1 MFRSDTPGDLGIW
14 IIRIKFAIL
23 IRNHLLIQQY
33 QGELAALLTAVCWT
47 VTAMAFESAGKRVG
61 ALSLNLIRLI
71 IGLGFL
77 AIFNAVTSGN
87 FFPHATSY
95 QWFWLILSGL
105 VGFVLGDL
113 FLFRA
118 FILIGARI
126 SMLIM
131 SLVPPITAFIA
142 WITLG
147 EVLNG
152 IEFLGM
158 GITMVGIILVMAS
171 RRSNPG
177 ETISKKGKMGPL
189 LFGGILA
196 LGGAVGQAAGLVLSK
211 KGMQEMNPFA
221 ATQIR
226 IMAGLV
232 GFIIVITLLKRWK
245 KVFVAIRD
253 LKAMK
258 FMFIGSFTGP
268 FLGVSFS
275 LLAVQHT
282 ETGVAATLMALVPVL
297 IIPPSIF
304 LKKEKIKLME
314 IIGALVTVG
323 GVALF
328 FL

>member
-1 MFRSDTPGDLGIW
+1 MQAYLGEI
-14 IIRIKFAIL
+14 
-23 IRNHLLIQQY
+23 
-33 QGELAALLTAVCWT
+33 AALLTAACWT

-61 ALSLNLIRLI
+61 ALSLNLIRLAMGLVFLGIYNGIVNGSI
-71 IGLGFL
+71 I
-77 AIFNAVTSGN
+77 
-87 FFPHATSY
+87 PQATSY
-95 QWFWLILSGL
+95 QWFWLLLSGL

-131 SLVPPITAFIA
+131 SLVPPITALIG
-142 WITLG
+142 WMTLG
-147 EVLNG
+147 EVLSG
-152 IEFLGM
+152 MEFLGM
-158 GITMVGIILVMAS
+158 GITLAGIILVMSGKIELKA
-171 RRSNPG
+171 PG
-177 ETISKKGKMGPL
+177 NGGRLRMGPFVL
-189 LFGGILA
+189 GSILA
-196 LGGAVGQAAGLVLSK
+196 LGGAVGQATGLVLSK
-211 KGMQEMNPFA
+211 KGMQDMDAFA

-232 GFIIVITLLKRWK
+232 GFIVVITLFKRWK
-245 KVFVAIRD
+245 HLFGALKD

-258 FMFIGSFTGP
+258 AMTLGSFTGP

-282 ETGVAATLMALVPVL
+282 DTGIAATLMALTPVM
-297 IIPPSIF
+297 IIPPALLIQ
-304 LKKEKIKLME
+304 KERITWTE
-314 IIGALVTVG
+314 ILGALISVG

>member
-1 MFRSDTPGDLGIW
+1 
-14 IIRIKFAIL
+14 
-23 IRNHLLIQQY
+23 
-33 QGELAALLTAVCWT
+33 
-47 VTAMAFESAGKRVG
+47 MAFESAGKRVG
-61 ALSLNLIRLI
+61 ALSLNLIRLVM
-71 IGLGFL
+71 GLIFL
-77 AIFNAVTSGN
+77 AFYNAIFNDG
-87 FFPHATSY
+87 FLPDATAY
-95 QWFWLILSGL
+95 QWFWLTLSGI

-131 SLVPPITAFIA
+131 AMVPPITALIG

-147 EVLNG
+147 EILTG
-152 IEFLGM
+152 MEFLGM
-158 GITMVGIILVMAS
+158 GITILGIILV
-171 RRSNPG
+171 
-177 ETISKKGKMGPL
+177 ISTKLDLKKGAFGKTLTFGPL
-189 LFGGILA
+189 LLGSLLA

-211 KGMQEMNPFA
+211 KGMQDMNAFE

-226 IMAGLV
+226 IMAGV
-232 GFIIVITLLKRWK
+232 AGFTLVITLFKRWGHLLGALK
-245 KVFVAIRD
+245 D

-258 FMFIGSFTGP
+258 FMALGSFTGP

-282 ETGVAATLMALVPVL
+282 DTGVAATLMALTPVM
-297 IIPPSIF
+297 IIPPAIF
-304 LKKEKIKLME
+304 LKNERIKLIE
-314 IIGALVTVG
+314 IIGAIVSIA

>member
-1 MFRSDTPGDLGIW
+1 MQPYLGEI
-14 IIRIKFAIL
+14 
-23 IRNHLLIQQY
+23 
-33 QGELAALLTAVCWT
+33 AALITAACWT

-61 ALSLNLIRLI
+61 ALSLNLIRLVM
-71 IGLGFL
+71 GLIFL
-77 AIFNAVTSGN
+77 ALYNAIFNDG
-87 FFPHATSY
+87 FLPDATAY
-95 QWFWLILSGL
+95 QWFWLFLSGV

-131 SLVPPITAFIA
+131 AMVPPITALIG

-147 EVLNG
+147 EMLSG
-152 IEFLGM
+152 MEFLGM
-158 GITMVGIILVMAS
+158 GITLLGIVLV
-171 RRSNPG
+171 
-177 ETISKKGKMGPL
+177 ISTKLDLKKGSFGKSLKMGPL
-189 LFGGILA
+189 LLGSLLA

-211 KGMQEMNPFA
+211 KGMQDMNAFE

-226 IMAGLV
+226 IMAGVL
-232 GFIIVITLLKRWK
+232 GFTLVITLFKRWGHLLGALK
-245 KVFVAIRD
+245 D

-258 FMFIGSFTGP
+258 FMALGSFTGP

-282 ETGVAATLMALVPVL
+282 DTGVAATLMALTPVM
-297 IIPPSIF
+297 IIPPAILF
-304 LKKEKIKLME
+304 NKERIKVIE
-314 IIGALVTVG
+314 IIGAMVSIA

>member
-1 MFRSDTPGDLGIW
+1 M
-14 IIRIKFAIL
+14 
-23 IRNHLLIQQY
+23 QQY
-33 QGELAALLTAVCWT
+33 LGELAALLTAACWT

-61 ALSLNLIRLI
+61 ALSLNLIRLL
-71 IGLGFL
+71 IGLIFL
-77 AIFNAVTSGN
+77 SIYNAIINDGLIPV
-87 FFPHATSY
+87 ATNY
-95 QWFWLILSGL
+95 QWFWLAMSGL

-131 SLVPPITAFIA
+131 ALVPPITALIG

-147 EVLNG
+147 EVLSG
-152 IEFLGM
+152 MEFLGM
-158 GITMVGIILVMAS
+158 GITISGIAMVMITRMERNKDIRRKIVRTGPLVM
-171 RRSNPG
+171 
-177 ETISKKGKMGPL
+177 
-189 LFGGILA
+189 GGILA

-211 KGMQEMNPFA
+211 KGMQDMDAFS

-226 IMAGLV
+226 IMAGV
-232 GFIIVITLLKRWK
+232 IGFIIVITLFRRWK
-245 KVFVAIRD
+245 KVYEGIRD
-253 LKAMK
+253 VKAMK
-258 FMFIGSFTGP
+258 FMTLGSFTGP

-282 ETGVAATLMALVPVL
+282 DTGVAATLMALTPVM
-297 IIPPSIF
+297 IIPSEII
-304 LKKEKIKLME
+304 LKKEKIKILE
-314 IIGALVTVG
+314 IIGALISVG

>member
-1 MFRSDTPGDLGIW
+1 VQEYLGEI
-14 IIRIKFAIL
+14 
-23 IRNHLLIQQY
+23 
-33 QGELAALLTAVCWT
+33 AALLTAACWT

-61 ALSLNLIRLI
+61 ALSLNLIRLV
-71 IGLGFL
+71 IGLIFL
-77 AIFNAVTSGN
+77 AIYNAIFNDGFLPSASE
-87 FFPHATSY
+87 Y
-95 QWFWLILSGL
+95 QWFWLALSGV

-131 SLVPPITAFIA
+131 ALVPPITALIG

-147 EVLNG
+147 EVLSG
-152 IEFLGM
+152 MEFLGM
-158 GITMVGIILVMAS
+158 GITLVGIMLV
-171 RRSNPG
+171 
-177 ETISKKGKMGPL
+177 ISTKLDIKKGGLGKTLKAGPL
-189 LFGGILA
+189 VLGSLLA

-211 KGMQEMNPFA
+211 KGMQDMNAFE

-226 IMAGLV
+226 IMAGVV
-232 GFIIVITLLKRWK
+232 GFTLVITLFKRWGHLLGALK
-245 KVFVAIRD
+245 D

-258 FMFIGSFTGP
+258 FMTLGSFTGP

-282 ETGVAATLMALVPVL
+282 DTGVAATLMALTPVM
-297 IIPPSIF
+297 IIPLAI
-304 LKKEKIKLME
+304 LLNKERIKIIE
-314 IIGALVTVG
+314 IIGAIVSIV

>member
-1 MFRSDTPGDLGIW
+1 MQAYLGEI
-14 IIRIKFAIL
+14 
-23 IRNHLLIQQY
+23 
-33 QGELAALLTAVCWT
+33 AALLTALCWT

-61 ALSLNLIRLI
+61 ALSLNLIRLL
-71 IGLGFL
+71 IGLAFLAVYNAIIHDGFL
-77 AIFNAVTSGN
+77 PVANG
-87 FFPHATSY
+87 Y
-95 QWFWLILSGL
+95 QWFWLALSGV

-113 FLFRA
+113 FLFEA

-131 SLVPPITAFIA
+131 ALVPPITALIG

-147 EVLNG
+147 EIMSG
-152 IEFLGM
+152 MEFLGM
-158 GITMVGIILVMAS
+158 GVTLLGIFLVLA
-171 RRSNPG
+171 
-177 ETISKKGKMGPL
+177 KKRDPVKEKPVKRLHPGPL
-189 LFGGILA
+189 MLGSLLA

-211 KGMQEMNPFA
+211 KGMQDMNAFE

-226 IMAGLV
+226 IMAGVV
-232 GFIIVITLLKRWK
+232 GFTLVITLFRRWK
-245 KVFVAIRD
+245 HFRQALTD

-258 FMFIGSFTGP
+258 TITLGSFFGP

-282 ETGVAATLMALVPVL
+282 DTGVAATLMALTPVM
-297 IIPPSIF
+297 IIPAAMLFHRERIHV
-304 LKKEKIKLME
+304 ME
-314 IIGALVTVG
+314 ILGAVISIA

>member
-1 MFRSDTPGDLGIW
+1 
-14 IIRIKFAIL
+14 
-23 IRNHLLIQQY
+23 
-33 QGELAALLTAVCWT
+33 
-47 VTAMAFESAGKRVG
+47 MAFESAGKRVG
-61 ALSLNLIRLI
+61 ALSLNLIRLL
-71 IGLGFL
+71 IGLVFLSIYNAIVNDGF
-77 AIFNAVTSGN
+77 I
-87 FFPHATSY
+87 PIATGY
-95 QWFWLILSGL
+95 QWFWLILSGI

-131 SLVPPITAFIA
+131 SLVPPITALIG

-147 EVLNG
+147 EVLSG

-158 GITMVGIILVMAS
+158 GVCMTGISLVMLS
-171 RRSNPG
+171 GPNKGKTFSL
-177 ETISKKGKMGPL
+177 KKGKMGPVVMGSL
-189 LFGGILA
+189 LA
-196 LGGAVGQAAGLVLSK
+196 LGGAIGQAAGLVLSK
-211 KGMQEMNPFA
+211 KGMQDMDAFA

-226 IMAGLV
+226 IMAGVV
-232 GFIIVITLLKRWK
+232 GFLVVITLFRRWK
-245 KVFVAIRD
+245 NVQTALKD

-258 FMFIGSFTGP
+258 FMTLGSFTGP

-282 ETGVAATLMALVPVL
+282 DTGVAATLMALTPVL
-297 IIPPSIF
+297 IIPPAI
-304 LKKEKIKLME
+304 LYKKEKIHLME
-314 IIGALVTVG
+314 IVGALISVG

>member
-1 MFRSDTPGDLGIW
+1 V
-14 IIRIKFAIL
+14 
-23 IRNHLLIQQY
+23 QQY
-33 QGELAALLTAVCWT
+33 LGEIAALLTAACWT
-47 VTAMAFESAGKRVG
+47 VTAMSFESAGKRVG
-61 ALSLNLIRLI
+61 ALSLNLIRLV

-77 AIFNAVTSGN
+77 VIYNAIFNDGFMPS
-87 FFPHATSY
+87 ATGY
-95 QWFWLILSGL
+95 QWFWLALSGV

-131 SLVPPITAFIA
+131 ALVPPIAALIG

-147 EVLNG
+147 EVLSG
-152 IEFLGM
+152 MEFLGM
-158 GITMVGIILVMAS
+158 GITILGIVLVLS
-171 RRSNPG
+171 
-177 ETISKKGKMGPL
+177 SKLDINKGGLGKTLKAGPL
-189 LFGGILA
+189 VLGSLLA

-211 KGMQEMNPFA
+211 KGMQDMNAFE

-226 IMAGLV
+226 IMAGVV
-232 GFIIVITLLKRWK
+232 GFILVITLFKKWGHLLGALKD
-245 KVFVAIRD
+245 V
-253 LKAMK
+253 KAMK
-258 FMFIGSFTGP
+258 FMTLGSFTGP

-282 ETGVAATLMALVPVL
+282 DTGIAATLMALTPVM
-297 IIPPSIF
+297 IIPPAI
-304 LKKEKIKLME
+304 LLNKERIKVIE
-314 IIGALVTVG
+314 IIGAIVSIG

>member
-1 MFRSDTPGDLGIW
+1 MQAYLGEI
-14 IIRIKFAIL
+14 
-23 IRNHLLIQQY
+23 
-33 QGELAALLTAVCWT
+33 AALLTALCWT

-61 ALSLNLIRLI
+61 ALSLNLIRLL
-71 IGLGFL
+71 IGLAFLAVYNAIIHDGFL
-77 AIFNAVTSGN
+77 PVANG
-87 FFPHATSY
+87 Y
-95 QWFWLILSGL
+95 QWFWLALSGV

-113 FLFRA
+113 FLFEA

-131 SLVPPITAFIA
+131 ALVPPITALIG

-147 EVLNG
+147 EIMSG
-152 IEFLGM
+152 MEFLGM
-158 GITMVGIILVMAS
+158 GVTLLGIFLVLA
-171 RRSNPG
+171 
-177 ETISKKGKMGPL
+177 KKRDPVKEKPVKRLHPGPL
-189 LFGGILA
+189 MLGSLLA

-211 KGMQEMNPFA
+211 KGMQDMNAFE

-226 IMAGLV
+226 IMAGVV
-232 GFIIVITLLKRWK
+232 GFTLVITLFRRWK
-245 KVFVAIRD
+245 HFRRALTD

-258 FMFIGSFTGP
+258 TITLGSFFGP

-282 ETGVAATLMALVPVL
+282 DTGVAATLMALTPVM
-297 IIPPSIF
+297 IIPAAMLF
-304 LKKEKIKLME
+304 YKERIHIME
-314 IIGALVTVG
+314 ILGAIISIS

>member
-1 MFRSDTPGDLGIW
+1 MQNYLGEI
-14 IIRIKFAIL
+14 
-23 IRNHLLIQQY
+23 
-33 QGELAALLTAVCWT
+33 AALLTAACWT

-61 ALSLNLIRLI
+61 ALSLNLIRLV
-71 IGLGFL
+71 IGLLFLAVYNALVNDGFL
-77 AIFNAVTSGN
+77 
-87 FFPHATSY
+87 PDATSY
-95 QWFWLILSGL
+95 QWFWLILSGV

-131 SLVPPITAFIA
+131 SLVPPMTALIG

-147 EVLNG
+147 EVLSG
-152 IEFLGM
+152 MEFLGM
-158 GITMVGIILVMAS
+158 GIVLLGIVLVMSVRLDRKDLAFGKT
-171 RRSNPG
+171 RRA
-177 ETISKKGKMGPL
+177 GPVVL
-189 LFGGILA
+189 GSILA
-196 LGGAVGQAAGLVLSK
+196 LGGAAGQAAGLVLSK
-211 KGMQEMNPFA
+211 KGMQDMNAFS

-226 IMAGLV
+226 IMAGVV
-232 GFIIVITLLKRWK
+232 GFALVITFFRRWK
-245 KVFVAIRD
+245 HFFGALKD

-258 FMFIGSFTGP
+258 AMTLGSFTGP

-282 ETGVAATLMALVPVL
+282 DTGIAATLMALTPVM
-297 IIPPSIF
+297 IIPPAI
-304 LKKEKIKLME
+304 LMNRERIHPLE
-314 IIGALVTVG
+314 IIGAVVSVG

>member
-1 MFRSDTPGDLGIW
+1 V
-14 IIRIKFAIL
+14 
-23 IRNHLLIQQY
+23 QQY
-33 QGELAALLTAVCWT
+33 LGEIAALLTAACWT

-61 ALSLNLIRLI
+61 ALSLNLIRLL

-77 AIFNAVTSGN
+77 AIYNAIFNDGFLPT
-87 FFPHATSY
+87 ATEY
-95 QWFWLILSGL
+95 QWFWLALSGV

-131 SLVPPITAFIA
+131 ALVPPIAALIG

-147 EVLNG
+147 EVLSG
-152 IEFLGM
+152 MEFLGM
-158 GITMVGIILVMAS
+158 GITILGIVLVLS
-171 RRSNPG
+171 SKLDF
-177 ETISKKGKMGPL
+177 KKGAFGKTLKAGPL
-189 LFGGILA
+189 VLGSLLA

-211 KGMQEMNPFA
+211 KGMQDMNAFE

-226 IMAGLV
+226 IMAGVV
-232 GFIIVITLLKRWK
+232 GFTLVITLFKRWG
-245 KVFVAIRD
+245 D
-253 LKAMK
+253 LLGALKDVKAMK
-258 FMFIGSFTGP
+258 FMTLGSFTGP

-282 ETGVAATLMALVPVL
+282 DTGVAATLMALTPVM
-297 IIPPSIF
+297 IIPPAI
-304 LKKEKIKLME
+304 LHNKERIKLIE
-314 IIGALVTVG
+314 IIGAVVSIG

>member
-1 MFRSDTPGDLGIW
+1 
-14 IIRIKFAIL
+14 
-23 IRNHLLIQQY
+23 
-33 QGELAALLTAVCWT
+33 
-47 VTAMAFESAGKRVG
+47 MAFESAGKRVG
-61 ALSLNLIRLI
+61 ALSLNLIRLVM
-71 IGLGFL
+71 GLIFL
-77 AIFNAVTSGN
+77 ALYNAIFNDG
-87 FFPHATSY
+87 FLPDATAY
-95 QWFWLILSGL
+95 QWFWLFLSGV

-131 SLVPPITAFIA
+131 AMVPPITALIG

-147 EVLNG
+147 EMLSG
-152 IEFLGM
+152 MEFLGM
-158 GITMVGIILVMAS
+158 GITLLGIVLV
-171 RRSNPG
+171 
-177 ETISKKGKMGPL
+177 ISTKLDLKKGSFGKSLKMGPL
-189 LFGGILA
+189 LLGSLLA

-211 KGMQEMNPFA
+211 KGMQDMNAFE

-226 IMAGLV
+226 IMAGVL
-232 GFIIVITLLKRWK
+232 GFTLVITLFKRWGHLLGALK
-245 KVFVAIRD
+245 D

-258 FMFIGSFTGP
+258 FMALGSFTGP

-282 ETGVAATLMALVPVL
+282 DTGVAATLMALTPVM
-297 IIPPSIF
+297 IIPPAILF
-304 LKKEKIKLME
+304 NKERIKVIE
-314 IIGALVTVG
+314 IIGAMVSIA

>member
-1 MFRSDTPGDLGIW
+1 MQNYLGEI
-14 IIRIKFAIL
+14 
-23 IRNHLLIQQY
+23 
-33 QGELAALLTAVCWT
+33 AALLTALCWT

-61 ALSLNLIRLI
+61 ALSLNLIRLL
-71 IGLGFL
+71 IGLVFLSIYNAIINDGF
-77 AIFNAVTSGN
+77 I
-87 FFPHATSY
+87 PIATGY
-95 QWFWLILSGL
+95 QWFWLTLSGI

-131 SLVPPITAFIA
+131 SLVPPITALIG

-147 EVLNG
+147 EVLSG

-158 GITMVGIILVMAS
+158 GVCMAGISLVMLS
-171 RRSNPG
+171 GPNKG
-177 ETISKKGKMGPL
+177 EKFSLKKGQMGPVVL
-189 LFGGILA
+189 GSLLA
-196 LGGAVGQAAGLVLSK
+196 LGGAIGQAAGLVLSK
-211 KGMQEMNPFA
+211 KGMQDMDPFA

-226 IMAGLV
+226 IMAGVV
-232 GFIIVITLLKRWK
+232 GFLVVITLFKRWK
-245 KVFVAIRD
+245 NVHAALKD

-258 FMFIGSFTGP
+258 FMTLGSFTGP

-282 ETGVAATLMALVPVL
+282 DTGVAATLMALTPVL
-297 IIPPSIF
+297 IIPPAII
-304 LKKEKIKLME
+304 LKKEKIHLME
-314 IIGALVTVG
+314 ILGALISVG

>member
-1 MFRSDTPGDLGIW
+1 VQNYLGEI
-14 IIRIKFAIL
+14 
-23 IRNHLLIQQY
+23 
-33 QGELAALLTAVCWT
+33 AALGTALCWT

-61 ALSLNLIRLI
+61 ALSLNLIRLL
-71 IGLGFL
+71 IGLLFLSIYNAIMNDGFL
-77 AIFNAVTSGN
+77 PA
-87 FFPHATSY
+87 ATSY

-131 SLVPPITAFIA
+131 SLVPPITALIG

-147 EVLNG
+147 EVLSG

-158 GITMVGIILVMAS
+158 AITLSGIALVMLS
-171 RRSNPG
+171 GPNKG
-177 ETISKKGKMGPL
+177 EQFHLKKGKMGPVVL
-189 LFGGILA
+189 GSILA
-196 LGGAVGQAAGLVLSK
+196 LGGAIGQAAGLVLSK
-211 KGMQEMNPFA
+211 KGMQDMDAFA

-226 IMAGLV
+226 ILAGVAGFLV
-232 GFIIVITLLKRWK
+232 VITVFRRWK
-245 KVFVAIRD
+245 NVQRALQD

-258 FMFIGSFTGP
+258 YMTLGSFTGP

-282 ETGVAATLMALVPVL
+282 DTGVAATLMALTPVL
-297 IIPPSIF
+297 IIPPAILF
-304 LKKEKIKLME
+304 KKEKITLME
-314 IIGALVTVG
+314 TIGALISVG

>member
-1 MFRSDTPGDLGIW
+1 MQAYLGEI
-14 IIRIKFAIL
+14 
-23 IRNHLLIQQY
+23 
-33 QGELAALLTAVCWT
+33 AALLTALCWT

-61 ALSLNLIRLI
+61 ALSLNLIRLL
-71 IGLGFL
+71 IGLAFLAVYNAIIHDGFL
-77 AIFNAVTSGN
+77 PVANG
-87 FFPHATSY
+87 Y
-95 QWFWLILSGL
+95 QWFWLALSGV

-113 FLFRA
+113 FLFEA

-131 SLVPPITAFIA
+131 ALVPPITALIG

-147 EVLNG
+147 EIMSG
-152 IEFLGM
+152 MEFLGM
-158 GITMVGIILVMAS
+158 GVTLLGIFLVLA
-171 RRSNPG
+171 
-177 ETISKKGKMGPL
+177 KKRDPVKEKPVKRLHPGPL
-189 LFGGILA
+189 MLGSLLA

-211 KGMQEMNPFA
+211 KGMQDMNAFE

-226 IMAGLV
+226 IMAGVV
-232 GFIIVITLLKRWK
+232 GFTLVITLFRRWK
-245 KVFVAIRD
+245 HFRQALTD

-258 FMFIGSFTGP
+258 TITLGSFFGP

-282 ETGVAATLMALVPVL
+282 DTGVAATLMALTPVM
-297 IIPPSIF
+297 IIPAAMLF
-304 LKKEKIKLME
+304 YKERIHIME
-314 IIGALVTVG
+314 ILGAIISIS

>member
-1 MFRSDTPGDLGIW
+1 VQEYLGEI
-14 IIRIKFAIL
+14 
-23 IRNHLLIQQY
+23 
-33 QGELAALLTAVCWT
+33 AALLTALCWT

-61 ALSLNLIRLI
+61 ALSLNLIRLM
-71 IGLGFL
+71 IGLIFL
-77 AIFNAVTSGN
+77 AIYNALFNDGFLPS
-87 FFPHATSY
+87 ATGY
-95 QWFWLILSGL
+95 QWFWLALSGV

-131 SLVPPITAFIA
+131 ALVPPITALIG

-147 EVLNG
+147 ERLSNM
-152 IEFLGM
+152 EFLGM
-158 GITMVGIILVMAS
+158 GITLLGIVLVMANKLDLKNAS
-171 RRSNPG
+171 LG
-177 ETISKKGKMGPL
+177 KKLKAGPL
-189 LFGGILA
+189 VLGSLLA
-196 LGGAVGQAAGLVLSK
+196 LGGAIGQAAGLVLSK
-211 KGMQEMNPFA
+211 KGMQDMNAFE

-226 IMAGLV
+226 IMAGV
-232 GFIIVITLLKRWK
+232 IGFTLVITLFKRWK
-245 KVFVAIRD
+245 HLLGALKD

-258 FMFIGSFTGP
+258 FMTLGSFTGP

-282 ETGVAATLMALVPVL
+282 DTGVAATLMALTPVM
-297 IIPPSIF
+297 IIPPAI
-304 LKKEKIKLME
+304 LLNKERIKIIE
-314 IIGALVTVG
+314 IIGALISIG